1 MSEKRKTLEQVE
13 QALSESI
20 LHNTIDIDTVSQT
33 GDRIKEALGKQT
45 AETAKIRLSLDNG
58 MVAMNSHTDRID
70 KIEELQEKERVQMDD
85 TVGCLTDH
93 AKRVDGIL
101 KGMKKQEEETSGLSR
116 RCSVLEDHYVKLSD
130 GIANLVSSLAW
141 SNRQTDD
148 LANIISDLTSKKT
161 TLFKRIG
168 AAWRAFKDPDAGN

>member
-1 MSEKRKTLEQVE
+1 MNR
-13 QALSESI
+13 
-20 LHNTIDIDTVSQT
+20 D
-33 GDRIKEALGKQT
+33 KEL
-45 AETAKIRLSLDNG
+45 
-58 MVAMNSHTDRID
+58 DRID

-130 GIANLVSSLAW
+130 GI
-141 SNRQTDD
+141 DD
-148 LANIISDLTSKKT
+148 LGSRLARNEIDTGKLSASLSVLTEKKAP
-161 TLFKRIG
+161 LFKRIG